1 MSSLLFVTS
10 SILGQNS
17 KSRELAEELVA
28 KWRSAHPGAQVVT
41 RELTVDN
48 APHLSLET
56 IGALGKPTQDRTTD
70 EQARVDYADGIIAQV
85 EAADT
90 VVIAAPM
97 YNFSIPS
104 ALKAW
109 IDHLARAGRT
119 FRYTETGPVG
129 LLTNKKVYVVS
140 ARGGIHAGQPSD
152 FVEPYLR
159 AVLGFL
165 GLTDVTCVNAEGLAM
180 GAEPAAKGL
189 AAARTAI
196 AELSSIAKAA

>member
-10 SILGQNS
+10 SILGQHS
-17 KSRELAEELVA
+17 KTLELGRELVA
-28 KWRSAHPGAQVVT
+28 NLRGAKVIT
-41 RELTVDN
+41 RELTVEN
-48 APHLSLET
+48 SPHLSFET

-70 EQARVDYADGIIAQV
+70 EQARVDYADGVIAQV

-90 VVIAAPM
+90 IVIAAPM

-104 ALKAW
+104 TLKAW

-119 FRYTETGPVG
+119 FRYSETGPVG
-129 LLTNKKVYVVS
+129 LLTGKKVYVVS
-140 ARGGIHAGQPSD
+140 ARGGLHAGQPSD
-152 FVEPYLR
+152 IVEPYLR
-159 AVLGFL
+159 VVLGFL
-165 GLTDVTCVNAEGLAM
+165 GLTDITFVNAEGLAM

-196 AELSSIAKAA
+196 ADLAQLAAAA